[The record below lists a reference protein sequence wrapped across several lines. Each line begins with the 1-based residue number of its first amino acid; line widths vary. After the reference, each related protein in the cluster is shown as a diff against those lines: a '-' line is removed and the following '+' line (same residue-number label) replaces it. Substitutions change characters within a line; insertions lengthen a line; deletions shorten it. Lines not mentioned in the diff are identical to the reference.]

1 MSDDRRTDDIY
12 AEKYL
17 IEAEAIQRF
26 FNCYGHFPYPQEWV
40 IIQSLIKEVKD
51 DFDRKRKPEKR
62 HMGEDK
68 APV

>member
-1 MSDDRRTDDIY
+1 MSDDRNPDDIY

-26 FNCYGHFPYPQEWV
+26 FNRYGHFPYPQEWV
-40 IIQSLIKEVKD
+40 IIQSLIKEVKN
-51 DFDRKRKPEKR
+51 DFDRKRNSEER
-62 HMGEDK
+62 HMGESE